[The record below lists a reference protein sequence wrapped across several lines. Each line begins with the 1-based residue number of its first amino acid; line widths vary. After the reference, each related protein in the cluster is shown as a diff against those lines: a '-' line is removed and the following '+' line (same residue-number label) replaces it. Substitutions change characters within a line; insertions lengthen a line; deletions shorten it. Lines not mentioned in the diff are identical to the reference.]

1 MMIKGPLQQAGF
13 TVIEVVVSM
22 FILALGIMAMIGM
35 QTRTLGSIQQ
45 AENISQVSQAVE
57 NLASGVSLNPHLKLE
72 VTPKG
77 YETRK
82 DYSLYQLPHG
92 CIDQSITPFIEQNSQ
107 YSKKQ
112 FAQTTLK
119 QFCTEIKQI
128 TSIDPKDI
136 QLKVCPNSKIESN
149 LSWNFSCQDNGAQ
162 TVVKVVWKYK
172 TKIQKPEQK
181 NQQEKKL
188 QMLDENNKVTLSYQV
203 PLNE

>member
-1 MMIKGPLQQAGF
+1 MIKRPLQQTGF
-13 TVIEVVVSM
+13 TMIEVVVSM

-35 QTRTLGSIQQ
+35 QTRTLGSIKQ
-45 AENISQVSQAVE
+45 AENISQVSQAVD
-57 NLASGVSLNPHLKLE
+57 NLASGISLNPHLKLK

-77 YETRK
+77 YETHK

-92 CIDQSITPFIEQNSQ
+92 CIDQSITSFIKQNSQ

-119 QFCTEIKQI
+119 RFCTEIKQI

-181 NQQEKKL
+181 TQQEKNL
-188 QMLDENNKVTLSYQV
+188 EILDEDNKVTLSYQV
-203 PLNE
+203 PLSE

>member
-77 YETRK
+77 Y
-82 DYSLYQLPHG
+82 
-92 CIDQSITPFIEQNSQ
+92 
-107 YSKKQ
+107 
-112 FAQTTLK
+112 
-119 QFCTEIKQI
+119 
-128 TSIDPKDI
+128 
-136 QLKVCPNSKIESN
+136 
-149 LSWNFSCQDNGAQ
+149 
-162 TVVKVVWKYK
+162 
-172 TKIQKPEQK
+172 
-181 NQQEKKL
+181 
-188 QMLDENNKVTLSYQV
+188 
-203 PLNE
+203 

>member
-92 CIDQSITPFIEQNSQ
+92 
-107 YSKKQ
+107 
-112 FAQTTLK
+112 
-119 QFCTEIKQI
+119 
-128 TSIDPKDI
+128 
-136 QLKVCPNSKIESN
+136 
-149 LSWNFSCQDNGAQ
+149 LSL
-162 TVVKVVWKYK
+162 
-172 TKIQKPEQK
+172 IHI
-181 NQQEKKL
+181 
-188 QMLDENNKVTLSYQV
+188 
-203 PLNE
+203 